1 MTEFKLVEYS
11 PKYAKAIAD
20 MWNVSKDGWNGE
32 ADHKTEE
39 GVLRKEEIS
48 SHLNLYL
55 ALDGEKVIGYCKLSK
70 YFAEENTLYVD
81 LLNVDP
87 AYHGKKAGK
96 MLVKKSVERTIEL
109 GYPRIDLFTWAGN
122 TKAVPMYKKCGFFW
136 EQMEGGSTHLMNF
149 IPTVVQAELFRDFFK
164 KADWYDDSNRKI
176 ELTPDGVSE
185 NGFDYLT
192 YSWQKNCKNLL
203 VEFEKTGRG
212 IRRIDTDDYS
222 ITASVIKNKLV
233 FGKDYTIS
241 YEIVNKTGKKL
252 EVEIKGL
259 TDKNIKTKADFS
271 GNIKGKKTVE
281 AQFHL
286 DKIEKDQSI
295 WQTHPCAMSEISVN
309 GKKITF
315 KTGINPQFP
324 LKLKA
329 NENYTLT
336 HAEIEKDLLLN
347 VENNFDEDCTFEI
360 KFPKLKEIDFL
371 EKKKSIFLKKGERNT
386 VTVKIILHNSVLINK
401 EIDLK
406 AVFANGSSY
415 TFRQKFNFVISTY
428 DGKLYGEN
436 DYYYYM
442 SFGKFS
448 FSLDKFIDNN
458 QMVYRSIKTD
468 VWSYMGAPKLGK
480 PFSSEFVRKAPYKS
494 EYSDTDNAIL
504 LKAYYKSEDFPGC
517 EFAQN
522 FKMYRSGML
531 EQWYEMISFPA
542 GSDKVTLSCELDI
555 ARRKVTVP
563 YDGRI
568 IKYDQNAHND
578 VSLDNMVN
586 DKISENWMFGERE
599 KGTVAVIWPKE
610 YKIKLCSWF
619 LSIEHSFSKKGLLKT
634 KPVIFGVEVFDSEK
648 EVREFALHKE
658 LEKERI
664 YDSFDLE
671 INAGNPFC
679 DKKVS
684 SAYIDSKDKPIDATV
699 SISSVN
705 DPAFSKVQTAA
716 PEDKIHKID
725 FEFKFKGKHPVE
737 LITANADYH
746 SRELYKT
753 KAVFVKSKGEVAL
766 NKVKAEKKTVFTAN
780 NGVLEIKSSPE
791 FAPSVFSLTYKGR
804 EWLATDYPERTN
816 KSWWNSWF
824 GGITNRPE
832 LIKEHHWLAENT
844 KAAFVKKS
852 DSLGNIWEG
861 IALTTTMEKFD
872 ALRGVTVKQYF
883 LMMPKSPVLAVYSE
897 VINKSG
903 YFLPE
908 YHHNG
913 GFAFINYDGDMK
925 NIVSKVVE
933 DGKESVIKS
942 GYDTEEG
949 SYKSQLIT
957 FRNKARSEMLHFFNG
972 IAATHGERYTDNA
985 VIMNAF
991 HETHKVKN
999 GQTKVLPP
1007 KFMIFSEL
1015 ELTEANLSDLQNVRF

>member
-192 YSWQKNCKNLL
+192 YSWQKDGKNLL

-212 IRRIDTDDYS
+212 IRKIDTDDYS
-222 ITASVIKNKLV
+222 ITSSVIKNKLV

-252 EVEIKGL
+252 EVGIKGL
-259 TDKNIKTKADFS
+259 ADKNIKTQAHFS
-271 GNIKGKKTVE
+271 GNIKGKRTIEGK
-281 AQFHL
+281 FHL
-286 DKIEKDQSI
+286 DKIEIDQSI
-295 WQTHPCAMSEISVN
+295 WKTHPCVMSEITVN
-309 GKKITF
+309 GKKIIF

-336 HAEIEKDLLLN
+336 HAEIEKELFMS
-347 VENNFDEDCTFEI
+347 VENNFDEDCTFELR
-360 KFPKLKEIDFL
+360 FPKLKEIDFL

-386 VTVKIILHNSVLINK
+386 VAVKIILHNSVLINK

-406 AVFANGSSY
+406 AVFSNGSTYS
-415 TFRQKFNFVISTY
+415 FRQKFNFVINTY
-428 DGKLYGEN
+428 DGKLFGEN
-436 DYYYYM
+436 DHYYYM

-448 FSLDKFIDNN
+448 FSLDKFIDHN
-458 QMVYRSIKTD
+458 QMVFRSIKTD
-468 VWSYMGAPKLGK
+468 AWSYMGAPKLGR

-494 EYSDTDNAIL
+494 EYTDTDNAIL
-504 LKAYYKSEDFPGC
+504 LKAFYRSADFPGC
-517 EFAQN
+517 EFTQN

-531 EQWYEMISFPA
+531 EQWYEIISFPA
-542 GSDKVTLSCELDI
+542 GSDTVSLSCELDI
-555 ARRKVTVP
+555 ARQKVTVP
-563 YDGRI
+563 YDGRL
-568 IKYDQNAHND
+568 IKYDQNAYND

-586 DKISENWMFGERE
+586 DKINENWMFGERD
-599 KGTVAVIWPKE
+599 KGTVAVIWPE
-610 YKIKLCSWF
+610 NYRIKLCSWF
-619 LSIEHSFSKKGLLKT
+619 MSLEHNFSKKGLLKT
-634 KPVIFGVEVFDSEK
+634 EPVIFAVDVFNSVK
-648 EVREFALHKE
+648 EVREFALRKSFE
-658 LEKERI
+658 NERI
-664 YDSFDLE
+664 YESFDLE
-671 INAGNPFC
+671 INGGNPFC
-679 DKKVS
+679 SKNVS
-684 SAYIDSKDKPIDATV
+684 GAYIDSKDKPIDATV

-705 DPAFSKVQTAA
+705 DPILCKVQTSV
-716 PEDKIHKID
+716 PEEKIHKID
-725 FEFKFKGKHPVE
+725 FEFKFKGKTPVE

-746 SRELYKT
+746 SRELNKT
-753 KAVFVKSKGEVAL
+753 KAVFIKSKGEVAL
-766 NKVKAEKKTVFTAN
+766 NKAKAEKKSIFTAN

-824 GGITNRPE
+824 GGITNRPNG
-832 LIKEHHWLAENT
+832 IKEHHWLAEKT

-852 DSLGNIWEG
+852 DSLGNVWEG
-861 IALTTTMEKFD
+861 IELTTTMEKFD
-872 ALRGVTVKQYF
+872 ALKGVTVRQYF
-883 LMMPKSPVLAVYSE
+883 LMMPESPVLAVFSE
-897 VINKSG
+897 VLNKSG
-903 YFLPE
+903 YYLPE
-908 YHHNG
+908 YHHIG
-913 GFAFINYDGDMK
+913 GYAFINYDGDMK
-925 NIVSKVVE
+925 NIQSKVVE
-933 DGKESVIKS
+933 NGRESVIKS

-949 SYKSQLIT
+949 DFKSDLIL
-957 FRNKARSEMLHFFNG
+957 FRNQTRSEKFHFFNG
-972 IAATHGERYTDNA
+972 NTKTHGERYTDNA
-985 VIMNAF
+985 VIMSNF
-991 HETHKVKN
+991 NETRKMKN
-999 GQTKVLPP
+999 GEIKVFPP
-1007 KFMIFSEL
+1007 KFIIFSDIEL
-1015 ELTEANLSDLQNVRF
+1015 KAEYLADLQNVRF